1 MDIRSIGERVVED
14 LVLFGVVEDVCDLYS
29 LKERYT
35 VAELVDIL
43 GEGYGIKSVEKM
55 LESIE
60 MSKEKPFANVL
71 AGLSIPNVGKVVA
84 RQLAKEFKNID
95 KLMDTK
101 YNDLISLDGIG
112 EIMADEICWWFS
124 APKNVE
130 MCLKLKKYGLKMEI
144 DEEVLENKGGNLNG
158 LTVCF
163 TGSSNK
169 FKGDEVEKFLE
180 ENGAKCVHSISKKL
194 NYLIT
199 GEKPGSSKVKKSEEA
214 GVTIITETD
223 FYNKFRLM

>member
-14 LVLFGVVEDVCDLYS
+14 LVLFGVVEDICDLYT

-43 GEGYGIKSVEKM
+43 GEGYGSKSVEKM
-55 LESIE
+55 LEAIE

-95 KLMDTK
+95 NLMGVK
-101 YNDLISLDGIG
+101 YNDLVSLDGIG
-112 EIMADEICWWFS
+112 EIMADEICLWFS

-130 MCLKLKKYGLKMEI
+130 LCLNLKKYGLKMEI
-144 DEEVLENKGGNLNG
+144 DEEVLENKGGSLNG

-163 TGSSNK
+163 TGSSYK
-169 FKGDEVEKFLE
+169 FKGDEIEKFLE
-180 ENGAKCVHSISKKL
+180 ENGAKCVHSVSKKL
-194 NYLIT
+194 NYLII
-199 GEKPGSSKVKKSEEA
+199 GEKPGSSKVKKAEEL
-214 GVTIITETD
+214 GVAIVTETD
-223 FYNKFRLM
+223 FYNKFNLS